1 MYIGA
6 DIRVHHLVGISRV
19 TYVVKAMATF
29 AAITEPPPA
38 LMASARA
45 VVQSEAI
52 AFAVESSSPK
62 CWRRPNEVL
71 RLMPQ

>member
-1 MYIGA
+1 M
-6 DIRVHHLVGISRV
+6 LVGDQWV

-29 AAITEPPPA
+29 AAITEPSPA

-52 AFAVESSSPK
+52 AFAVESGSPK
-62 CWRRPNEVL
+62 RWRRPNEV
-71 RLMPQ
+71 

>member
-1 MYIGA
+1 MCRCA
-6 DIRVHHLVGISRV
+6 LVLTFECIIWSAISGV
-19 TYVVKAMATF
+19 TYVVKAMATL
-29 AAITEPPPA
+29 AAITEPSPA

-62 CWRRPNEVL
+62 RWRRPNEAL
-71 RLMPQ
+71 